1 MPIAIIIGTTKIK
14 ALNQKP
20 QLQPPDFFGRCFWV
34 PQELID
40 PTKTTIAKIANI
52 RCTIFLDIM
61 KRKYVI
67 QGNIGP
73 LHSFYSEYDLFKH
86 N

>member
-1 MPIAIIIGTTKIK
+1 MIK
-14 ALNQKP
+14 DLNQNP
-20 QLQPPDFFGRCFWV
+20 QLHPPDFLGLDFCT

-67 QGNIGP
+67 QGNIRP
-73 LHSFYSEYDLFKH
+73 LQSFYSEHDLFKH